1 MMESSQM
8 RQSKRRPLR
17 RRSGKRGGFIL
28 MEVIVAMTLLA
39 LIMTPLAA
47 MVFKITVRSHRSIG
61 NTYRNA
67 VIMKEVNLLESLPY
81 DSLAAGTTTTTVT
94 TKPYPYTKT
103 LTVAEYYSRFFLK
116 GKTVQ
121 LVITPTN
128 TLYRPD
134 TMKFIRSSANLTKA
148 FIDDNQ

>member
-1 MMESSQM
+1 M
-8 RQSKRRPLR
+8 RC
-17 RRSGKRGGFIL
+17 
-28 MEVIVAMTLLA
+28 
-39 LIMTPLAA
+39 
-47 MVFKITVRSHRSIG
+47 VRSSALPIRESDRLDSGRSL
-61 NTYRNA
+61 R
-67 VIMKEVNLLESLPY
+67 MKEVNLLESLPY

-94 TKPYPYTKT
+94 TQPYPYTKT

-116 GKTVQ
+116 GKSVL

-134 TMKFIRSSANLTKA
+134 TMKFIRSSANLTRA